1 MKVCIAEKPSV
12 ARDIAFE
19 IGANQKKNGYYE
31 GNGYQVTW
39 TFGHLCSLCDPQDYQ
54 AHWKR
59 WDLNTLPMLPTKF
72 KTKLVNQ
79 SSIKKQF
86 QTIKNL
92 FDQAEVVINCGD
104 AGQEGELIQRWVIEQ
119 AGYQGTVL
127 RLWISSLTKE
137 AISEGFNNL
146 KDASNYDS
154 LFYAGSSRAI
164 GDWILGINATRL
176 FTLKYG
182 KDKQVLSVG
191 RVQTPTLAMVVNR
204 FLEIQDFKPQP
215 YWELQ
220 TSFKGSVFKYEKGK
234 FHKVE
239 EGQQLINDL
248 KDKDLF
254 ITNVT
259 KKKGKEYA
267 PKLFDL
273 TGLQVYCNNK
283 FGFTAEETLGL
294 IQQLYERKLVTYP
307 RVDTQ
312 FLPSGLYPKIPSIL
326 NKMSAYEALIS
337 PLPLSKLPKSTRV
350 FNDKKVTDHHAI
362 IPTGYQGQMND
373 REQKVYHSIALR
385 FIAAFYPVCDI
396 AQTIVEANIDERIFK
411 TSGKEILNEGWRV
424 VYASKKSEEKE
435 EQAILPS
442 FIKGEHGKHLP
453 ELLEKST
460 KAPAYYTEATLL
472 RGMKLLVK
480 W

>member
-1 MKVCIAEKPSV
+1 
-12 ARDIAFE
+12 
-19 IGANQKKNGYYE
+19 
-31 GNGYQVTW
+31 
-39 TFGHLCSLCDPQDYQ
+39 
-54 AHWKR
+54 
-59 WDLNTLPMLPTKF
+59 MLPTKF

-119 AGYQGTVL
+119 AGYHGTVL

-220 TSFKGSVFKYEKGK
+220 TSFKGCVFKYEKGK

-239 EGQQLINDL
+239 EGQQLIN
-248 KDKDLF
+248 
-254 ITNVT
+254 
-259 KKKGKEYA
+259 A
-267 PKLFDL
+267 
-273 TGLQVYCNNK
+273 
-283 FGFTAEETLGL
+283 
-294 IQQLYERKLVTYP
+294 
-307 RVDTQ
+307 
-312 FLPSGLYPKIPSIL
+312 
-326 NKMSAYEALIS
+326 
-337 PLPLSKLPKSTRV
+337 
-350 FNDKKVTDHHAI
+350 
-362 IPTGYQGQMND
+362 
-373 REQKVYHSIALR
+373 
-385 FIAAFYPVCDI
+385 
-396 AQTIVEANIDERIFK
+396 
-411 TSGKEILNEGWRV
+411 
-424 VYASKKSEEKE
+424 
-435 EQAILPS
+435 
-442 FIKGEHGKHLP
+442 
-453 ELLEKST
+453 
-460 KAPAYYTEATLL
+460 
-472 RGMKLLVK
+472 
-480 W
+480 